1 MNAYDELRNLIQQMN
16 EQAARGRPA
25 QPQASKWPSAGSAL
39 PRVQGVAFDSKL
51 LLERHRT
58 IAQLKLEREA
68 AERTLLANIRAR
80 DRLAA
85 GGTGADPAID
95 EAVANGEGS
104 LAELDAKIAEVTAE
118 ARRVPLTPVDFF
130 MAHALKKNA
139 EDLDLAERGLRMRG
153 FEVERFDGSKLD
165 LRPLGLPNT
174 NVFGQTDGW
183 PTIRSNVDVRT
194 VVRGPGSEDLIFG

>member
-1 MNAYDELRNLIQQMN
+1 MKEFDELRNLIQQMN
-16 EQAARGRPA
+16 EQAARGRA

-58 IAQLKLEREA
+58 TAQLKLEREA

-104 LAELDAKIAEVTAE
+104 LAELDAKIAEVTAD
-118 ARRVPLTPVDFF
+118 ARRVPLTAVDFF

-194 VVRGPGSEDLIFG
+194 AVRGPGSEDLIFG